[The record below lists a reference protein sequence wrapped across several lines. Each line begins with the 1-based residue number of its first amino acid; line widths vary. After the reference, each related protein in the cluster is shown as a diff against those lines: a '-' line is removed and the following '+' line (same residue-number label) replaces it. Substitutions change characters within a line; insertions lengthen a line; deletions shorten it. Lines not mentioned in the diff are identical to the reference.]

1 MSQPRPL
8 HALHH
13 FATTRAATVLAAC
26 VLAFAALGAGAAQ
39 ESLSLAFDKAGVGDT
54 VWTGTVSGDVSG
66 VLTTVLI
73 SADTSASVWLVE
85 FYWIVTADDPERS
98 FVARLSGTLDSET
111 GVVAMSGRVVEGYRE
126 GAMVEEQGQMVDPD
140 RSAFTGTI
148 VVQGS

>member
-1 MSQPRPL
+1 MSQFRRV
-8 HALHH
+8 HALHRI
-13 FATTRAATVLAAC
+13 ATVRAATLLAAC
-26 VLAFAALGAGAAQ
+26 VLALAALGAGAAQ
-39 ESLSLAFDKAGVGDT
+39 ESLTLGFDKAGVGDT
-54 VWTGTVSGDVSG
+54 VWVGTVTGDVSG

-73 SADTSASVWLVE
+73 SADTSASIWLVE

-111 GVVAMSGRVVEGYRE
+111 GVVAMSGRVVDGYRE